1 MMCETLV
8 FVYGLY
14 IYHTYVLVRSLLC
27 VHTYV
32 RAEKKGSH
40 CFGVFRLVAIDEKGL
55 HQLHRMAL
63 SPKGMSDISYAFL
76 ANLTQRTRYYYLYV
90 IYVV

>member
-32 RAEKKGSH
+32 RSEKKGSH

-63 SPKGMSDISYAFL
+63 SPKFPTHSLLIYGNVLDII
-76 ANLTQRTRYYYLYV
+76 T
-90 IYVV
+90 